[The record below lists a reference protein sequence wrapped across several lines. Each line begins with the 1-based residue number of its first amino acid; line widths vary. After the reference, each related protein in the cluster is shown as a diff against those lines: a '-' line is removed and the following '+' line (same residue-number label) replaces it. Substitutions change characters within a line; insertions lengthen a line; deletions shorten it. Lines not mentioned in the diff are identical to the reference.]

1 VYLTVGETRP
11 AVWFASQKGLGG
23 SASEAGQVA
32 AAAIA
37 SGALL
42 AEGGSDVEASASGLP
57 DASKYPV
64 GRI

>member
-1 VYLTVGETRP
+1 
-11 AVWFASQKGLGG
+11 LGG